1 VRGRCRRDN
10 LKEMGEEELWELI
23 NDNRHRISLGVR
35 PCIVIPYLRQA
46 RVLTEMDEDEILSCH
61 NLTNR
66 CMRTSYMLDLLR
78 TQGRNGAVALLESL
92 MIHYP
97 TLYTQVTGRKPST
110 EPSRFSGLIKYSELT
125 EYLVR
130 AVTGMQ
136 KELQEARCEAGR
148 MSARCVSLESE
159 IGQIMEQEEKSRCL
173 QSENERMQRYLCSL
187 QREVTKLKDEKCD
200 LYIRYTAAIEEQ
212 AAVNER
218 LHNLNLQVS
227 DGHSS
232 LFCALGDTQNDHLFP
247 ARQDILAQDLAE
259 AIDSQVELAAQL
271 RCYRE
276 ENEQLHRDKQGVCAG
291 VDSVLLSSWI
301 RKCHANSA
309 K

>member
-1 VRGRCRRDN
+1 MCLIQLSQATLSNQRTLRMAGECVPEVPDLG
-10 LKEMGEEELWELI
+10 EMDEEELWELI

-35 PCIVIPYLRQA
+35 PCILIPYLRQA
-46 RVLTEMDEDEILSCH
+46 RVLSEMDEDEILSCH

-66 CMRTSYMLDLLR
+66 SMRTSYMLDLLR

-148 MSARCVSLESE
+148 MSARCASLESE
-159 IGQIMEQEEKSRCL
+159 IGH
-173 QSENERMQRYLCSL
+173 NGAGG
-187 QREVTKLKDEKCD
+187 EV
-200 LYIRYTAAIEEQ
+200 Q
-212 AAVNER
+212 M
-218 LHNLNLQVS
+218 
-227 DGHSS
+227 
-232 LFCALGDTQNDHLFP
+232 P
-247 ARQDILAQDLAE
+247 
-259 AIDSQVELAAQL
+259 
-271 RCYRE
+271 
-276 ENEQLHRDKQGVCAG
+276 
-291 VDSVLLSSWI
+291 SV
-301 RKCHANSA
+301 
-309 K
+309 